1 MAISREKKEELVAQY
16 ASLLS
21 SSEVTIWTNYSGLTV
36 SKLSDLRNQ
45 LRRYGVEIHI
55 TKNTLTRRAVEQ
67 CGLPTPVEY
76 LVGPTAIAF
85 LGDTIAGPAKTLVD
99 FAGASKEFKIKG
111 GVTGNA
117 ILTTAQVSELARLP
131 SREVLLAQV
140 LSGLQAPI
148 SGLVNVL
155 AGTLRSLLYVLKA
168 HAEQL
173 ENASS

>member
-16 ASLLS
+16 ASLFS
-21 SSEVTIWTNYSGLTV
+21 SSQVTIWTNYSGLTV

-67 CGLPTPVEY
+67 CGLPTPEEY
-76 LVGPTAIAF
+76 LVGPTAIVF
-85 LGDTIAGPAKTLVD
+85 LGETIAGPTKTLVD
-99 FAGASKEFKIKG
+99 FARVSKEFKIKG
-111 GVTGNA
+111 GVASNA

-155 AGTLRSLLYVLKA
+155 TGTLRSLLYVLKA
-168 HAEQL
+168 RAEQL